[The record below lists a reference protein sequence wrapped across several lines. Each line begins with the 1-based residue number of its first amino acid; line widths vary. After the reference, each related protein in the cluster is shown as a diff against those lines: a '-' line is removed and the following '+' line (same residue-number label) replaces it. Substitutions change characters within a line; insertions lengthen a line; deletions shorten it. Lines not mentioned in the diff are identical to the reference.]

1 MTDALSPIEEA
12 AAAIRRLTESMLS
25 DRPDDV
31 ADILDSLADSDGPLS
46 PLRDFL
52 DSTAGWIGTLPAA
65 DPEDA
70 RNDLDT
76 AAASLDEAIEAIQN
90 AAAGLR
96 AATPD

>member
-1 MTDALSPIEEA
+1 MTDAISPIGEA
-12 AAAIRRLTESMLS
+12 AAAIRRLTESILS
-25 DRPDDV
+25 DRTHDI

-52 DSTAGWIGTLPAA
+52 DSTAGWLGTLTGD
-65 DPEDA
+65 DPEDPTH
-70 RNDLDT
+70 DLDH

-96 AATPD
+96 ATTD